1 MICAYD
7 RNYLENARV
16 VLARML
22 DFAVNDLCYDIEVF
36 YEMFLNSKLA
46 GRFETGDAGVVAGRS
61 GVELA
66 YDIMI
71 EKIGILEF
79 MPQKPTYMINKS
91 IEYWT
96 GYVLAYYQWK
106 TGKSFRDIN
115 RYVPIKDVRALYSP
129 YHEMDISQ
137 FVDKMDAMYKSAKNE
152 SNLKILRQN
161 AGISQSRLAVLSGIP
176 LRSIQEYEQRRKDI
190 NKAQIE
196 TVYAL
201 AQALAC
207 DMKDLLE

>member
-7 RNYLENARV
+7 KNYLESARV
-16 VLARML
+16 ILARML
-22 DFAVNDLCYDIEVF
+22 DFAVNDLQYDIEVF
-36 YEMFLNSKLA
+36 YNMFLQSELA
-46 GRFETGDAGVVAGRS
+46 RCFENGDVTVLAGRS

-71 EKIGILEF
+71 ENVGLVKFERK
-79 MPQKPTYMINKS
+79 KPTYMINRS

-96 GYVLAYYQWK
+96 GYALAYYQWK

-115 RYVPIKDVRALYSP
+115 QYIPIKDVQALYSP
-129 YHEMDISQ
+129 YHEMDIRQ
-137 FVDKMDAMYKSAKNE
+137 FVDRMDEMYREAKKDC
-152 SNLKILRQN
+152 NLKILRQK
-161 AGISQSRLAVLSGIP
+161 AGISQSRLASLSGIS

-190 NKAQIE
+190 NKAQVD

-201 AQALAC
+201 AQALSC